1 MIEGYNDPLI
11 EQLALLPIYEGGDK
25 TTSSFLA
32 LNNPPTHPTD
42 NNVAFFTGVD
52 DYTMTRSYG
61 QWLGQEFI
69 QMQGKQYTSI
79 NEIETFQ
86 YSPWREDVL
95 LDGTD
100 GMQFSPDLKKSDTIK
115 AFVNDLSRN
124 CFFDFDHNDD
134 RYPGIDN
141 YIYQIQ

>member
-1 MIEGYNDPLI
+1 MLLYPNDIPEAFPSFDGYLRSVAINFGLSGVLTIRSPRDMIEGYNDPLI

-61 QWLGQEFI
+61 QWLG
-69 QMQGKQYTSI
+69 
-79 NEIETFQ
+79 
-86 YSPWREDVL
+86 
-95 LDGTD
+95 
-100 GMQFSPDLKKSDTIK
+100 
-115 AFVNDLSRN
+115 
-124 CFFDFDHNDD
+124 
-134 RYPGIDN
+134 
-141 YIYQIQ
+141 